1 MTLDAEEVI
10 KFAEEKNITLDSV
23 SNNEYLT
30 KGNKINKIDILFKK
44 IEKND

>member
-1 MTLDAEEVI
+1 MYRILLLHLEDQI
-10 KFAEEKNITLDSV
+10 KLNSI

-44 IEKND
+44 IEKNND